1 MGTNKLSLP
10 LNHSNY
16 KDLIE
21 SNCYY
26 VDKTSLLRDCFM
38 EDSSSALLIARPS
51 GFGKSLT
58 LSMFKAFLSLNYA
71 DPGNISCQQ
80 RLFKNT
86 QILKESRFC
95 EKFMGKFP
103 VIFLSLK
110 SIRAD
115 SFDEAYSQLTKL
127 ISNLIKEY
135 SFLQESTVLDEYD
148 KQDFNELLKLS
159 EQPQSINTNVT
170 LHHSIRT
177 LIRLLAIHFKRKCI
191 LLIDDYD
198 EPLAYALTHGY
209 FKDLFDVLCP
219 IYCDACISNDEYLY
233 KAVLTGTI
241 RSTNIDIA
249 ELDKITFNS
258 VLCTNTE
265 LAKGFGFTKEDLH
278 ALLTYYSLEDN
289 FEELEKQSGG
299 YNFSNT
305 NMFNSYSVVQSCSRK
320 LFNKFPLKE
329 ADIKLTASNFE
340 AVIENLIA
348 KLKHYPP
355 VYKKL
360 SDLLE
365 GKAIREKV
373 SYQIDYLSLENERPC
388 ELISL
393 LVNTGLITVSSP
405 STFNVDKEPLS
416 FQIPNEN
423 AKQTLSQI
431 ILKHSNEYLA

>member
-1 MGTNKLSLP
+1 MCTNKLSLP

-21 SNCYY
+21 DNCYY
-26 VDKTSLLRDCFM
+26 VDKTSLLKACFM

-86 QILKESRFC
+86 QILKKSKFC

-115 SFDEAYSQLTKL
+115 SFDEAYTQLTKL

-148 KQDFNELLKLS
+148 KQDFNELVELYDNSRDPHSKVS
-159 EQPQSINTNVT
+159 
-170 LHHSIRT
+170 LHYCLRT
-177 LIRLLAIHFKRKCI
+177 LIRLLAIHFKHKCI

-198 EPLAYALTHGY
+198 EPLAYALTCGY
-209 FKDLFDVLCP
+209 FKELFDVLCP

-249 ELDKITFNS
+249 ELD
-258 VLCTNTE
+258 
-265 LAKGFGFTKEDLH
+265 
-278 ALLTYYSLEDN
+278 
-289 FEELEKQSGG
+289 
-299 YNFSNT
+299 
-305 NMFNSYSVVQSCSRK
+305 
-320 LFNKFPLKE
+320 
-329 ADIKLTASNFE
+329 
-340 AVIENLIA
+340 
-348 KLKHYPP
+348 
-355 VYKKL
+355 
-360 SDLLE
+360 
-365 GKAIREKV
+365 
-373 SYQIDYLSLENERPC
+373 
-388 ELISL
+388 
-393 LVNTGLITVSSP
+393 
-405 STFNVDKEPLS
+405 
-416 FQIPNEN
+416 
-423 AKQTLSQI
+423 
-431 ILKHSNEYLA
+431 

>member
-1 MGTNKLSLP
+1 MCTNKLSLP

-21 SNCYY
+21 DNCYY
-26 VDKTSLLRDCFM
+26 VDKTSLLKACFM

-86 QILKESRFC
+86 QILKKSKFC

-115 SFDEAYSQLTKL
+115 SFDEAYTQLTKL

-148 KQDFNELLKLS
+148 KQDFNELVELYDNSRDPYSKVS
-159 EQPQSINTNVT
+159 
-170 LHHSIRT
+170 LHYCLRT
-177 LIRLLAIHFKRKCI
+177 LIRLLAIHFKHKCI

-198 EPLAYALTHGY
+198 EPLAYALTCGY
-209 FKDLFDVLCP
+209 FKELFDVLCP

-278 ALLTYYSLEDN
+278 ALLTYYSLEDD
-289 FEELEKQSGG
+289 FQELEKQCGG

-305 NMFNSYSVVQSCSRK
+305 NMFNPYSVVQCCSIK
-320 LFNKFPLKE
+320 LFNKYSSKE
-329 ADIKLTASNFE
+329 SDIKLTASNFE

-348 KLKHYPP
+348 KLKHTPP
-355 VYKKL
+355 VYKNL
-360 SDLLE
+360 LDLLE

-373 SYQIDYLSLENERPC
+373 SYQIDYLSLEHERSH

-393 LVNTGLITVSSP
+393 LVNTGLLTVSSP
-405 STFNVDKEPLS
+405 STFNVDKEPLD
-416 FQIPNEN
+416 FQIPNED

-431 ILKHSNEYLA
+431 LSKLS